1 MKKIAVIGAGGSG
14 TTLAVLLGE
23 KGYNVD
29 LWVRRKELLEKINSF
44 RENTQYLKGIK
55 IPKSVI
61 CKNSVSDVIKNSD
74 IIVNAVPSQFTREV
88 AKSYAKYLGKRSII
102 VNVAKGIELHTYKT
116 MSQVLKEELGKNIGI
131 VTLSGPNHSEEI
143 SMKLPTATVIAS
155 DNADCLKKVKEVF
168 QTDYFKIFLHDDVIG
183 VEVCGSVKNIAA
195 IATGVCDGLGYGDNA
210 RGSIITLGL
219 MEMSVFGKQLGAKRE
234 TFYGLAGVGDLVATC
249 TSKYSRNRFVGERLA
264 QGKSMEEIKK
274 GMHGMVA
281 EGVQTTKS
289 VYEFAKKHKLNMPLT
304 QQAYCVLYENK
315 NIKNAIK
322 DLLKSFS

>member
-1 MKKIAVIGAGGSG
+1 
-14 TTLAVLLGE
+14 
-23 KGYNVD
+23 
-29 LWVRRKELLEKINSF
+29 
-44 RENTQYLKGIK
+44 
-55 IPKSVI
+55 
-61 CKNSVSDVIKNSD
+61 
-74 IIVNAVPSQFTREV
+74 
-88 AKSYAKYLGKRSII
+88 
-102 VNVAKGIELHTYKT
+102 
-116 MSQVLKEELGKNIGI
+116 
-131 VTLSGPNHSEEI
+131 LSGPNHSEEI

>member
-102 VNVAKGIELHTYKT
+102 VNIGEPIYFNMCYNKKITKKLLRSITKT
-116 MSQVLKEELGKNIGI
+116 I
-131 VTLSGPNHSEEI
+131 
-143 SMKLPTATVIAS
+143 MKSIA
-155 DNADCLKKVKEVF
+155 D
-168 QTDYFKIFLHDDVIG
+168 
-183 VEVCGSVKNIAA
+183 
-195 IATGVCDGLGYGDNA
+195 
-210 RGSIITLGL
+210 
-219 MEMSVFGKQLGAKRE
+219 
-234 TFYGLAGVGDLVATC
+234 LAGQEYA
-249 TSKYSRNRFVGERLA
+249 S
-264 QGKSMEEIKK
+264 
-274 GMHGMVA
+274 
-281 EGVQTTKS
+281 
-289 VYEFAKKHKLNMPLT
+289 
-304 QQAYCVLYENK
+304 
-315 NIKNAIK
+315 
-322 DLLKSFS
+322 